1 VAGAFGNQGKHHQAK
16 FAMVEHAARSAPKPV
31 PAAPVMVMITVA
43 TAVLVAK
50 IAVFE

>member
-1 VAGAFGNQGKHHQAK
+1 
-16 FAMVEHAARSAPKPV
+16 MVEHAARPAPKPMA
-31 PAAPVMVMITVA
+31 AAPVMFVIAVVA

>member
-1 VAGAFGNQGKHHQAK
+1 
-16 FAMVEHAARSAPKPV
+16 MVEHAARSAPKPM
-31 PAAPVMVMITVA
+31 PAAPVMFVIAVVA

>member
-1 VAGAFGNQGKHHQAK
+1 
-16 FAMVEHAARSAPKPV
+16 MVEHAARSAPKPV

>member
-1 VAGAFGNQGKHHQAK
+1 
-16 FAMVEHAARSAPKPV
+16 MVEHAAWSAPKPMS
-31 PAAPVMVMITVA
+31 AAPVMFIIAVVA

>member
-1 VAGAFGNQGKHHQAK
+1 
-16 FAMVEHAARSAPKPV
+16 MVEHAARSAPKPV
-31 PAAPVMVMITVA
+31 SAAPVMFIIAVVA